1 MLTRSKRKGYDMSK
15 DELKVYIIN
24 YIKYHTAVSF
34 VDLEEL
40 FESVHI
46 EYQGEFTFVL
56 VDNENIVLW
65 HGWSMEVINIV
76 GNLLTTK
83 QLEQERTDVTTYA
96 RHGMYLDLPIMTN
109 PFDDSDARWLPVT
122 LKLSDTMNTL
132 LY

>member
-1 MLTRSKRKGYDMSK
+1 MSK

-40 FESVHI
+40 FESLHI

-56 VDNENIVLW
+56 VDNQNIVLW

-83 QLEQERTDVTTYA
+83 QLELERTDVTTYA
-96 RHGMYLDLPIMTN
+96 RHGMYLDLLIMTN

-132 LY
+132 LYQEMLHDDIQ

>member
-1 MLTRSKRKGYDMSK
+1 MSK

-40 FESVHI
+40 FESLHI

>member
-1 MLTRSKRKGYDMSK
+1 MSK

-24 YIKYHTAVSF
+24 YIKYHTHVTF

-40 FESVHI
+40 FESLHI
-46 EYQGEFTFVL
+46 EYQGEFTFVH

-76 GNLLTTK
+76 GNLLTSE
-83 QLEQERTDVTTYA
+83 QLELDRTDVTTYA
-96 RHGMYLDLPIMTN
+96 SHGMYLDLPIMTN
-109 PFDDSDARWLPVT
+109 PFDDSDTRWLPVT

-132 LY
+132 LH